1 MTFDFRISTGSN
13 TPIFRQIV
21 EQVRLA
27 AAMGRLAAGDA
38 LPSVRALAERLVVNP
53 NTIAKA
59 YAELSREG
67 VIETRP
73 GKGAVVAV
81 LRDVYTGAER
91 QRRLAPAVETLVRE
105 AVSLGFSCQQVQQLV
120 GKQFKKVIGGQERRE
135 DL

>member
-1 MTFDFRISTGSN
+1 MAFDLRISTGSP

-27 AAMGRLAAGDA
+27 AATGKLAPGDA

-59 YAELSREG
+59 YGELSRDG
-67 VIETRP
+67 VIETRQ
-73 GKGAVVAV
+73 GKGAVIAE

-91 QRRLAPAVETLVRE
+91 QRRLAPAIETLVRE
-105 AVSLGFSCQQVQQLV
+105 AVSLGFSCEQVEQLLQR
-120 GKQFKKVIGGQERRE
+120 QFKKVVGGQERRE
-135 DL
+135 EQ

>member
-1 MTFDFRISTGSN
+1 MTFDLRISTGSS

-27 AAMGRLAAGDA
+27 AAMGTLAAGDA

-67 VIETRP
+67 VIEALMVGYAFNVITRMADAFEWDVP
-73 GKGAVVAV
+73 GAGSFAASAKM
-81 LRDVYTGAER
+81 L
-91 QRRLAPAVETLVRE
+91 
-105 AVSLGFSCQQVQQLV
+105 LGR
-120 GKQFKKVIGGQERRE
+120 GYK
-135 DL
+135 